1 MTPDLLATEGG
12 EGVALQPGVT
22 PSVIFSMGPVKLTGR
37 VTVGSQGVQSGGV
50 NLELFKF

>member
-22 PSVIFSMGPVKLTGR
+22 PSVRFSMGPVRLTGQ
-37 VTVGSQGVQSGGV
+37 VTVGPKGVQSGGV
-50 NLELFKF
+50 NLELLKF